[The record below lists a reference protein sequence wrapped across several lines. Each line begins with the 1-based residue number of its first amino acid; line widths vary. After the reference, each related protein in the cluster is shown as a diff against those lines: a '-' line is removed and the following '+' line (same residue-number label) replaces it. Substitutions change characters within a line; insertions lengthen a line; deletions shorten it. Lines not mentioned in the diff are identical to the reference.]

1 MSTLP
6 APIRAALAPFAP
18 ALFGASFDAP
28 DKEWPD
34 IDIFEELAWRDPA
47 PAPAPVVAPVIDAD
61 DDEALLAQGK
71 EWELYH
77 SQGCEFD
84 KAPVLPSVTFAQSA
98 LLVQALK
105 LAVDAA
111 PSSMPVADFLTI
123 IRAKGLALSLMDGV
137 SRSPSWPFGS
147 SV

>member
-71 EWELYH
+71 EWEMFH
-77 SQGCEFD
+77 NQGCEFD
-84 KAPVLPSVTFAQSA
+84 AAPV
-98 LLVQALK
+98 
-105 LAVDAA
+105 AA
-111 PSSMPVADFLTI
+111 PTVSAKSLAILSHAASIAVQFSSVALPADDFMVL
-123 IRAKGLALSLMDGV
+123 IRAQGLIICLNEGMSI
-137 SRSPSWPFGS
+137 
-147 SV
+147 